1 MDKFS
6 YINIRE
12 YLVQDNPGGIGE
24 ADLQAAISDFS
35 CPRNLDVEHFLK
47 ENAIEF
53 TKKNQSVTYLVK
65 RSFVLIFKRERFSIV
80 HKSFLFRMRKSEEDG
95 VSLI

>member
-65 RSFVLIFKRERFSIV
+65 RSFVLIFKRKRFSI
-80 HKSFLFRMRKSEEDG
+80 DP
-95 VSLI
+95 

>member
-65 RSFVLIFKRERFSIV
+65 RSFVLIFKRERFSI
-80 HKSFLFRMRKSEEDG
+80 DP
-95 VSLI
+95 

>member
-65 RSFVLIFKRERFSIV
+65 RSFVLIFKRGRFSI
-80 HKSFLFRMRKSEEDG
+80 DP
-95 VSLI
+95 